1 LLCATFL
8 YSRNTL
14 FKSIQSR
21 GIKAIRFCVI
31 LPPHTNITMR
41 IAINGFGRIGRIF
54 LRTILS
60 KNDIKVVAIND
71 LTDTHTLAHLFKYDS
86 VHRGFKGTV
95 GFDEDNLIINGRQI
109 KVFSQKDPSGLPW
122 NALNIDLVI
131 ESTGKFASRSGAQQ
145 HLAAGAKQVIISA
158 PASDK
163 DVPTVVLGVNDDSV
177 DFTSPVISNAS
188 CTTNN
193 VAAMVKVLD
202 DNWGIVDGY
211 ITTVH
216 SMTGDQ
222 NLHDAPHKDLRRA
235 RAASA
240 SIIPTTTGAAKA
252 ITSIFPHLNGR
263 LGGAGIRVPVL
274 NGSLTDFTCSLNK
287 AVTVAE
293 INNAFKAASIGP
305 MKTVLE
311 YTEDPIVS
319 SDILDNTHS
328 CIFDAQL
335 TSVVGGLVKVVGW
348 YDNETGYSSRLAD
361 VVEKIKAANYSKA
374 FNT

>member
-1 LLCATFL
+1 
-8 YSRNTL
+8 
-14 FKSIQSR
+14 
-21 GIKAIRFCVI
+21 
-31 LPPHTNITMR
+31 MR

-54 LRTILS
+54 LRNILL
-60 KNDIKVVAIND
+60 KPGIEVVAIND
-71 LTDTHTLAHLFKYDS
+71 LADAQTLAHLFKYDS
-86 VHRGFKGTV
+86 VHRGFKGSVSSASDTL
-95 GFDEDNLIINGRQI
+95 LINKQAIP
-109 KVFSQKDPSGLPW
+109 VFSEKDPAKLPW
-122 NALNIDLVI
+122 GSLGVDLVI
-131 ESTGKFASRSGAQQ
+131 ESTGKYASRAGAEQ

-163 DVPTVVLGVNDDSV
+163 GIPTTVLGVNDD
-177 DFTSPVISNAS
+177 DAHLAAPVISNAS

-193 VAAMVKVLD
+193 VAALIKVLD
-202 DNWGIVDGY
+202 GNWGIVEGY

-252 ITSIFPHLNGR
+252 ITAIFPHLDGK

-274 NGSLTDFTCSLNK
+274 NGSLTDFTCSLK
-287 AVTVAE
+287 KLPTVAE
-293 INNAFKAASIGP
+293 INSAFRAAADGP
-305 MKTVLE
+305 MKNILE

-319 SDILDNTHS
+319 TDILDNTHS

-335 TSVVGGLVKVVGW
+335 TSIVGNLVKVVGW
-348 YDNETGYSSRLAD
+348 YDNEMGYSSRLAD
-361 VVEKIKAANYSKA
+361 LVEKINLSR
-374 FNT
+374 